1 MRLADFSYDLP
12 DELIARYPEPVR
24 SESRLLCLDGNSGKV
39 THRKFYEILELIQPK
54 DLLVLN
60 NTKVIPARLF
70 GEKASGGKIEI
81 LAEKILDTHRALVH
95 CRASKRPKP
104 GQILYFERHRQSR
117 ESANDGI
124 RAIVISDHENLLEL
138 EFQEPQSMSILDILF
153 SYGHM
158 PLPPYLG
165 REDEESDRERYQTVY
180 AKTAGSAAAPTA
192 GLHFEQNILDKLN
205 TAYITLHVGA
215 GTFQPVRVDNL
226 DDHIMHSEY
235 AEISEEVCEE
245 IRKTKSQGGRIIAV
259 GTTTARTLETASLS
273 GEIKTFQGETKL
285 FIKPGF
291 KFNCIDAMI
300 TNFHLPQST
309 LLMLICAFGG
319 YENTMRAYDIAVKEN
334 YRFFSYGDAMFVKK
348 NSAFPSN

>member
-1 MRLADFSYDLP
+1 MYRLSDFSYDLP
-12 DELIARYPEPVR
+12 DELIARYPAPIR
-24 SESRLLCLDGNSGKV
+24 SESRMLCLNSNTGKIV
-39 THRKFYEILELIQPK
+39 HRKFFEITEILKPH

-81 LAEKILDTHRALVH
+81 LVEKIIDTHHALVH

-104 GQILYFERHRQSR
+104 GQDLYFENNLIKAHII
-117 ESANDGI
+117 A
-124 RAIVISDHENLLEL
+124 DHENLLEL
-138 EFQEPQSMSILDILF
+138 KFEDDESRSVLDILL

-180 AKTAGSAAAPTA
+180 AKTAGSVAAPTA
-192 GLHFEQNILDKLN
+192 GLHFEQHILEKLN
-205 TAYITLHVGA
+205 AAYITLHVGA
-215 GTFQPVRVDNL
+215 GTFQPIRVDNL
-226 DDHIMHSEY
+226 DNHIMHSEY
-235 AEISEEVCEE
+235 AEISEGVCEK

-259 GTTTARTLETASLS
+259 GTTTARTLETAALTGKIQS
-273 GEIKTFQGETKL
+273 FCGETRL

-291 KFNCIDAMI
+291 EFHCVDAMI

-309 LLMLICAFGG
+309 LLMLVCAFGG
-319 YENTMRAYDIAVKEN
+319 YQNTMKAYQTAVKEN
-334 YRFFSYGDAMFVKK
+334 YRFFSYGDAMFVE
-348 NSAFPSN
+348 

>member
-1 MRLADFSYDLP
+1 MRLSDFTYDLP
-12 DELIARYPEPVR
+12 DELIARYPVPVR
-24 SESRLLCLDGNSGKV
+24 SESRLLCLDGNTGKI
-39 THRKFYEILELIQPK
+39 THRKFYEITKLLQPR
-54 DLLVLN
+54 DLLILN

-70 GEKASGGKIEI
+70 GEKDSGGKIEI
-81 LAEKILDTHRALVH
+81 LVEKILNNHCALVH

-104 GQILYFERHRQSR
+104 GQYLYFEPNIK
-117 ESANDGI
+117 ANI
-124 RAIVISDHENLLEL
+124 IADHENLLEL
-138 EFQEPQSMSILDILF
+138 KFEDTQSRSVLDILF
-153 SYGHM
+153 SHGHM

-192 GLHFEQNILDKLN
+192 GLHFDQDILDKLN

-235 AEISEEVCEE
+235 AEIPEEVCEK
-245 IRKTKSQGGRIIAV
+245 IRETKSQGGRIIAV
-259 GTTTARTLETASLS
+259 GTTTARTLETAALS
-273 GEIKTFQGETKL
+273 GEIKAFQGETRL

-291 KFNCIDAMI
+291 EFHCVDAMI

-309 LLMLICAFGG
+309 LLMLVCAFGG
-319 YENTMRAYDIAVKEN
+319 YKNTLEAYHTAVKEN
-334 YRFFSYGDAMFVKK
+334 YRFFSYGDAMFVEK
-348 NSAFPSN
+348 AIL